1 MGSIGW
7 IIYFV
12 VLAAMVAFIVL
23 RRAGQVPTK
32 EAAEYVK
39 DGAII
44 VDVRSPEEFSSGH
57 LSQAFNMPLDGIE
70 GTLPNKIRD
79 KSRVILVHCQSG
91 MRSKKAKARLNQ
103 IGYKEVHDLG
113 SYERAFK
120 IVSGRH
126 L

>member
-1 MGSIGW
+1 MSGIGW
-7 IIYFV
+7 TIYFL
-12 VLAAMVAFIVL
+12 VLGGMVAFIIM
-23 RRAGQVPTK
+23 RRRGQVPAK
-32 EAAEYVK
+32 VAAEFVK
-39 DGAII
+39 EGAII

-57 LSQAFNMPLDGIE
+57 LSQAFNIPLDGIE
-70 GTLPNKIRD
+70 GVLPNKVKD

-91 MRSKKAKARLNQ
+91 MRSKKAKIRLNQ
-103 IGYKEVHDLG
+103 IGYKEVYDLG